1 MFEFVD
7 PVVVSTAAVAGF
19 LTGAVWYSLVGGYW
33 RSALG
38 KTQEE
43 ITRRFVPFVV
53 AAIANFVTAYL
64 LANLLSQ
71 FGVDSGEGG
80 LAAAALVW
88 LGFTIPYMAMNHSF
102 AGTRISLT
110 LIDGLHSLAAMCV
123 MGYVIG
129 MMSRPG
135 I

>member
-7 PVVVSTAAVAGF
+7 PTVVSTAAAAGF
-19 LTGAVWYSLVGGYW
+19 LTGAVWYSVVGKYW
-33 RSALG
+33 RAALG
-38 KTQEE
+38 KTQAE
-43 ITRRFVPFVV
+43 ITRRIVPFIV
-53 AAIANFVTAYL
+53 AAVANFVTAYL
-64 LANLLSQ
+64 LANLLVQ
-71 FGVDSGEGG
+71 FGVENGQGG
-80 LAAAALVW
+80 IAAAALVW

-110 LIDGLHSLAAMCV
+110 LIDGLHALAAMSV

-135 I
+135 F